1 MSTAA
6 IIFTECVFY
15 VLLYLYRYAEMH
27 PKDPRETAAVGKIV
41 SEQHTL
47 RLKRLI
53 DETDGTVVLGGDAD
67 VPSRYIAPTI
77 IKDVKAGDVTM
88 KE

>member
-1 MSTAA
+1 
-6 IIFTECVFY
+6 
-15 VLLYLYRYAEMH
+15 MH

-88 KE
+88 KELASPHTCL